1 MNPIKVWVVRNQ
13 EGEAMRVFLFPE
25 NAYDYRNLECSDD
38 CYIDAAY
45 LAPIEPSEDM
55 IKEAL
60 KLSDGYYG
68 PYESDIE
75 AIYTAM
81 MESRDE

>member
-1 MNPIKVWVVRNQ
+1 MIKDKALGIVGHVLHSK
-13 EGEAMRVFLFPE
+13 EAAELKIL
-25 NAYDYRNLECSDD
+25 DYSIPREQLE
-38 CYIDAAY
+38 IEPAY

-60 KLSDGYYG
+60 KFSDDYYG